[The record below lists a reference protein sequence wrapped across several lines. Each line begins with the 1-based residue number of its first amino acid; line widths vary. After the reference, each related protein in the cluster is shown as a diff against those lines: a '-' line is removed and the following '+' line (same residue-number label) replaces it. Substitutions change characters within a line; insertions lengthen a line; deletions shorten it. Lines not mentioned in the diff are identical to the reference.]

1 MTSFMNP
8 KWEQS
13 QHFPIKNVDRKDPHV
28 YLMNPFLLQNLLWF
42 LPIHCDFFAPFLLQ
56 LKSGYKLNIWGFQF
70 LKNIHTYLQHLQ
82 TRWGIF
88 IHTISKWILKFS
100 SLLCWKVGREQFS
113 LERKLSPT
121 KELSRT
127 VYYGVTIFH
136 EIHVST
142 TISKADYFFGQNSKK
157 RTTFFECK
165 LLSSVL
171 FFPLWRIFQAQFK
184 FSFRGFFVWSLW
196 YHICYFDLLSFDK
209 FFGYEKINPT
219 ASSHKRVV
227 YFFAKF

>member
-1 MTSFMNP
+1 MSIEKIHMFIWWILFYFKISCDFCQFIVT
-8 KWEQS
+8 
-13 QHFPIKNVDRKDPHV
+13 
-28 YLMNPFLLQNLLWF
+28 F
-42 LPIHCDFFAPFLLQ
+42 LPHFFCRVPLLQ

-82 TRWGIF
+82 TRWDIF

-142 TISKADYFFGQNSKK
+142 TISKADYFFGTNYGQNSKK

-165 LLSSVL
+165 LLSTVKGFHGPFFFLYDAFSKHNSNFLFGDSLFGLCDIISVL
-171 FFPLWRIFQAQFK
+171 LTCFHLTNFL
-184 FSFRGFFVWSLW
+184 
-196 YHICYFDLLSFDK
+196 DM
-209 FFGYEKINPT
+209 
-219 ASSHKRVV
+219 KR
-227 YFFAKF
+227 